1 MYRYIYGLLMACLLW
16 MVSCKN
22 EDPSASDNGITL
34 SVHLGAESL
43 QVDSRATAAD
53 LIDGSCLNRVT
64 MLIVDGSNKLVAIQ
78 DWNDIATTLPTQVST
93 TIRGLEPNTAYRM
106 IAVANYGDLTNFPN
120 LNLTVGNTITTIINQ
135 LNNYKLPETGND
147 YLVAQQTQPLSLVK
161 EFTTPARG
169 ELNLQGELL
178 RTYARIRIEIANR
191 SESKVLSVN
200 NLKFGTSTSKFGYGT
215 TPLLPVADA
224 HIPAANG
231 NMNESSTDALTPYAP
246 VDIPTLNDEAGN
258 SKVVFDGYLYECK
271 NTAGFEYSLNV
282 GYSTGSGGGA
292 TSGPVYEKGTGTTNP
307 GIGLYMIGNGNN
319 YLTANSNG
327 VGITS
332 TTKSE
337 LDPEQDKPV
346 IWQVTNHGYYGFIK
360 PYDEE
365 SLYMAVSHNGFWLAS
380 SLDYSSY
387 LVLTDGMIKGLYTS
401 YNGSSYKYY
410 YVGLSGTNL
419 SSTSDVDQA
428 TTFTYYPLTLEESS
442 GGTTE
447 TVTAKSFTI
456 PLETLVD
463 GVPQSTYII
472 RRNDCINVLVTVS
485 YNENYNRID
494 FEVKN
499 WVEKNENVEFN

>member
-22 EDPSASDNGITL
+22 EDPSAADNGITL

-106 IAVANYGDLTNFPN
+106 IAVANYGNLTNFPT
-120 LNLTVGNTITTIINQ
+120 LNLTVGNTITTTIND

-147 YLVAQQTQPLSLVK
+147 YLVAQQTQPLSLVQ

-200 NLKFGTSTSKFGYGT
+200 SLKFGTSTSKLGYGT

-231 NMNESSTDALTPYAP
+231 NMNEVSTDALTPFAP

-282 GYSTGSGGGA
+282 GYPNGSGGGT
-292 TSGPVYEKGTGTTNP
+292 TSGPVYEKGTGTKYPQTS
-307 GIGLYMIGNGNN
+307 GLYMIGYGNDNRFLTVSGNGVTTSQNNKTELDSTQDTPIIWEITKSGYNFTLRSVYSEKYMHLTSNGILLNDSPADLYISSYDGQMRSKSYPYN
-319 YLTANSNG
+319 YLYVDNEG
-327 VGITS
+327 RLS
-332 TTKSE
+332 TNTY
-337 LDPEQDKPV
+337 
-346 IWQVTNHGYYGFIK
+346 N
-360 PYDEE
+360 
-365 SLYMAVSHNGFWLAS
+365 
-380 SLDYSSY
+380 
-387 LVLTDGMIKGLYTS
+387 LYTS
-401 YNGSSYKYY
+401 FN
-410 YVGLSGTNL
+410 
-419 SSTSDVDQA
+419 
-428 TTFTYYPLTLEESS
+428 FYPLTEKTQIVANES
-442 GGTTE
+442 TIIKE
-447 TVTAKSFTI
+447 FEI
-456 PLETLVD
+456 PLETLID
-463 GVPQSTYII
+463 GVPQPTYMI
-472 RRNDCINVLVTVS
+472 RRNDFINVLVTVS

>member
-147 YLVAQQTQPLSLVK
+147 YLVAQQTQPLSLVQ

-200 NLKFGTSTSKFGYGT
+200 SLKFGTSTSKFGYGT

-231 NMNESSTDALTPYAP
+231 NMNEKSTDALTPFAP

-282 GYSTGSGGGA
+282 GYSTGSGGGT
-292 TSGPVYEKGTGTTNP
+292 TSGPVYEKGTGTSYPKTS
-307 GIGLYMIGNGNN
+307 GLYMIGYGNN
-319 YLTANSNG
+319 NRFLTVSGNNLS
-327 VGITS
+327 TS
-332 TTKSE
+332 QFTKTE
-337 LDPEQDKPV
+337 LDPVQDTPV
-346 IWQVTNHGYYGFIK
+346 IWNITNTSGYYYTLCSMNNNKYINLTSSSVSLGDTSSEVFISSSSGQIRK
-360 PYDEE
+360 SINNSNY
-365 SLYMAVSHNGFWLAS
+365 YIYVKNNGMLSAS
-380 SLDYSSY
+380 RAYQ
-387 LVLTDGMIKGLYTS
+387 TD
-401 YNGSSYKYY
+401 
-410 YVGLSGTNL
+410 
-419 SSTSDVDQA
+419 
-428 TTFTYYPLTLEESS
+428 FRFYPLTLKESS
-442 GGTTE
+442 NPTSGTAT
-447 TVTAKSFTI
+447 TKDCII
-456 PLETLVD
+456 PLETLID
-463 GVPQSTYII
+463 GVPQPTYMI
-472 RRNDCINVLVTVS
+472 RRNDFINVLVTVS

>member
-34 SVHLGAESL
+34 SVHLDAESL

-106 IAVANYGDLTNFPN
+106 IAVANYGNLTNFPT
-120 LNLTVGNTITTIINQ
+120 LNLTVGNTITTTIND

-147 YLVAQQTQPLSLVK
+147 YLVAQQTQPLSLVQ

-200 NLKFGTSTSKFGYGT
+200 SLKFGTSTSKLGYGT

-231 NMNESSTDALTPYAP
+231 NMNEASTDALTPFAP

-282 GYSTGSGGGA
+282 GYPISSS
-292 TSGPVYEKGTGTTNP
+292 TSGIAYQK
-307 GIGLYMIGNGNN
+307 GNGQTQPNLNQAGYYIIGYENN
-319 YLTANSNG
+319 FYLTAFGDDVIGSQ
-327 VGITS
+327 VSSDITL
-332 TTKSE
+332 
-337 LDPEQDKPV
+337 LDETEYGQV
-346 IWQVTNHGYYGFIK
+346 IWYVERASYGYYYTFRSILNNK
-360 PYDEE
+360 YIT
-365 SLYMAVSHNGFWLAS
+365 VAS
-380 SLDYSSY
+380 SGVSLSPEGSSWGADSNKLWAYFKDNSRSYGY
-387 LVLTDGMIKGLYTS
+387 LLA
-401 YNGSSYKYY
+401 NGS
-410 YVGLSGTNL
+410 NI
-419 SSTSDVDQA
+419 SSTVNNDRGA
-428 TTFTYYPLTLEESS
+428 TGFTFYPLTQVEVQRAANSPLTREFE
-442 GGTTE
+442 
-447 TVTAKSFTI
+447 I
-456 PLETLVD
+456 PLETLID
-463 GVPQSTYII
+463 GVPQPTYMI
-472 RRNDCINVLVTVS
+472 RRNDFINVLVTVS

-499 WVEKNENVEFN
+499 WVEKNENIEFN

>member
-200 NLKFGTSTSKFGYGT
+200 SLEFGTSTSKFGYGT

-231 NMNESSTDALTPYAP
+231 NMNEKSTDALTPFAP

-282 GYSTGSGGGA
+282 GYPNGSGGGT
-292 TSGPVYEKGTGTTNP
+292 TSESVYEKGTGTKYPQTS
-307 GIGLYMIGNGNN
+307 GLYMIGYGNN
-319 YLTANSNG
+319 NRFLTVSGNNLT
-327 VGITS
+327 TS
-332 TTKSE
+332 QFTKTE
-337 LDPEQDKPV
+337 LDPVQDTPV
-346 IWQVTNHGYYGFIK
+346 IWYITKNESNYNICSEHNSRYIK
-360 PYDEE
+360 LAQAGV
-365 SLYMAVSHNGFWLAS
+365 SLEN
-380 SLDYSSY
+380 
-387 LVLTDGMIKGLYTS
+387 
-401 YNGSSYKYY
+401 
-410 YVGLSGTNL
+410 
-419 SSTSDVDQA
+419 SSTSVSVTSSGQIRTTNRTYYYLYVDDDELSSERFYQ
-428 TTFTYYPLTLEESS
+428 TYFTFYPLTLEESS
-442 GGTTE
+442 NSTSGTDT
-447 TVTAKSFTI
+447 TKDCII

-463 GVPQSTYII
+463 GVPQPTYMI
-472 RRNDCINVLVTVS
+472 RRNDFINVLVTVS

-499 WVEKNENVEFN
+499 WVEKNENIEFN

>member
-120 LNLTVGNTITTIINQ
+120 LNLTVGNTITTIINE

-147 YLVAQQTQPLSLVK
+147 YLVAQQTQPLSLVQ

-231 NMNESSTDALTPYAP
+231 NMNKSSTDALTPFAP
-246 VDIPTLNDEAGN
+246 VDIPTLKDEAGN

-282 GYSTGSGGGA
+282 GYSTGSGGGT
-292 TSGPVYEKGTGTTNP
+292 TSGPVYEKGTGTKYPNNN
-307 GIGLYMIGNGNN
+307 GLYMIGYGNN
-319 YLTANSNG
+319 NRFLTVSGNGVTTSQNNKTELDSTQDTPIIWEITKSGYNFTLRSVYSEKYMHLTSNG
-327 VGITS
+327 ILLNDS
-332 TTKSE
+332 PA
-337 LDPEQDKPV
+337 D
-346 IWQVTNHGYYGFIK
+346 
-360 PYDEE
+360 
-365 SLYMAVSHNGFWLAS
+365 LYI
-380 SLDYSSY
+380 SSY
-387 LVLTDGMIKGLYTS
+387 DGQMRSKSYPYNYLYVDNEGRLSTNTYNLYTS
-401 YNGSSYKYY
+401 FN
-410 YVGLSGTNL
+410 
-419 SSTSDVDQA
+419 
-428 TTFTYYPLTLEESS
+428 FYPLTEKTKIVANES
-442 GGTTE
+442 TIIKE
-447 TVTAKSFTI
+447 FKI

-472 RRNDCINVLVTVS
+472 RRNDFINVLVTVS

-499 WVEKNENVEFN
+499 WVEKNENIEFN

>member
-106 IAVANYGDLTNFPN
+106 IAVANYGNLTNFPN
-120 LNLTVGNTITTIINQ
+120 LNLTVGNTITTTIND

-147 YLVAQQTQPLSLVK
+147 YLVAQQTQPLSLVQ

-200 NLKFGTSTSKFGYGT
+200 SLKFGTSTSKLGYGT

-231 NMNESSTDALTPYAP
+231 NMNEASTDALTPFAP

-258 SKVVFDGYLYECK
+258 SMVVFDGYLYECK
-271 NTAGFEYSLNV
+271 NIAGFEYSLNV

-292 TSGPVYEKGTGTTNP
+292 TSGPVYEKGTGTKYPNNN
-307 GIGLYMIGNGNN
+307 GLYMIGYGNDNRFLTVSGNN
-319 YLTANSNG
+319 LT
-327 VGITS
+327 TS
-332 TTKSE
+332 QFTKTE
-337 LDPEQDKPV
+337 LDPVQDTPV
-346 IWQVTNHGYYGFIK
+346 IWEITKTSGYNYTLCSMNNNKYLNLTSSSVSFGNASNVYISSSSGQIRATNSYYYYLYVDDNGGLSSAYGYY
-360 PYDEE
+360 
-365 SLYMAVSHNGFWLAS
+365 
-380 SLDYSSY
+380 
-387 LVLTDGMIKGLYTS
+387 
-401 YNGSSYKYY
+401 
-410 YVGLSGTNL
+410 
-419 SSTSDVDQA
+419 
-428 TTFTYYPLTLEESS
+428 TYFRFYPLTLKESS
-442 GGTTE
+442 NATSGTDT
-447 TVTAKSFTI
+447 TKDCII
-456 PLETLVD
+456 PLETLID
-463 GVPQSTYII
+463 GVPQPTYII
-472 RRNDCINVLVTVS
+472 RRNDFINVLVTVS

-499 WVEKNENVEFN
+499 WVEKNENIEFN

>member
-147 YLVAQQTQPLSLVK
+147 YLVAQQTQPLSLVQ

-200 NLKFGTSTSKFGYGT
+200 SLKFGTSTYKFGYGT

-231 NMNESSTDALTPYAP
+231 NMNESSTDALTPFAS
-246 VDIPTLNDEAGN
+246 VDIPTLNDDAGN

-292 TSGPVYEKGTGTTNP
+292 TSGPVYEKGTGTKYPNNN
-307 GIGLYMIGNGNN
+307 GLYMIGYGNDNRFLTVSGNEVTTSQNNKTELDSTQDTPIIWEITKSGYNFTLRSVYSEKYMHLTSNGILLNDSPADLYISSYDGQMRSKSYPYN
-319 YLTANSNG
+319 YLYVDNEG
-327 VGITS
+327 HLS
-332 TTKSE
+332 TNTY
-337 LDPEQDKPV
+337 
-346 IWQVTNHGYYGFIK
+346 N
-360 PYDEE
+360 
-365 SLYMAVSHNGFWLAS
+365 
-380 SLDYSSY
+380 
-387 LVLTDGMIKGLYTS
+387 LYTS
-401 YNGSSYKYY
+401 FN
-410 YVGLSGTNL
+410 
-419 SSTSDVDQA
+419 
-428 TTFTYYPLTLEESS
+428 FYPLTEKTKIVANES
-442 GGTTE
+442 TIIKE
-447 TVTAKSFTI
+447 FKI
-456 PLETLVD
+456 PLETLID
-463 GVPQSTYII
+463 GVPQPTYII
-472 RRNDCINVLVTVS
+472 RRNDFINVLVTVS